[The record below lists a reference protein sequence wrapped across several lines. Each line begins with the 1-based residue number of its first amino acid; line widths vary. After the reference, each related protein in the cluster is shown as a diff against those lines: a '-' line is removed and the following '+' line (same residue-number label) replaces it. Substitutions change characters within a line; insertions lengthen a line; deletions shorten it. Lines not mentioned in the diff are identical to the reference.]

1 MALSD
6 PILWQRLAAFEVSP
20 PEAVFSFTSRLA
32 RENRWSLPHA
42 QAVFAE
48 YRRFLYLCMVAG
60 RPLTPSDAVDQA
72 WHLHLTYSRSYWRE
86 LCREVLRRP
95 LHHEPTRGGP
105 AERARFVESYR
116 ATLAAYKREFDQA
129 PPGDIWPAPAI
140 RFRRARTVQRI
151 DTRDHLVLD
160 KRRLAHPVSA
170 LLILL
175 LPSTLVACTLVEV
188 DAAGWHLTADAI
200 WLLALLAGIP
210 ALLALQRGFLNPA
223 CREPRRRGWFGIE
236 LGGGDGDSGCS
247 GCGGCSD

>member
-32 RENRWSLPHA
+32 RENRWPLAHA

-48 YRRFLYLCMVAG
+48 YRRFVYLCVVAG

-72 WHLHLTYSRSYWRE
+72 WHLHLTYSRSYWQE
-86 LCREVLRRP
+86 LCRKVLGRP

-105 AERARFVESYR
+105 AERARFMDGYR
-116 ATLAAYKREFDQA
+116 ATLAAYAREFDQA
-129 PPGDIWPAPAI
+129 PPGTIWPAPAL
-140 RFRRARTVQRI
+140 RFRRAGTVQRI
-151 DTRDHLVLD
+151 ATADHLVLD
-160 KRRLAHPVSA
+160 KRKLTRVVSA

-175 LPSTLVACTLVEV
+175 LPALAACTLVEV
-188 DAAGWHLTADAI
+188 DAAGWHLTTDAI

-223 CREPRRRGWFGIE
+223 CREPRRRGGFGIE
-236 LGGGDGDSGCS
+236 VGGCDGDGGCS
-247 GCGGCSD
+247 GCD